1 MQVLIDLV
9 FNSFGVGQ
17 IVKLNS
23 KFGRN
28 DETSRSYSLIQKLSK
43 ITSICLV
50 LLPEVKILII
60 TETGLKIKLTGLR
73 FVFLAL
79 M

>member
-43 ITSICLV
+43 VTSTCLV

-60 TETGLKIKLTGLR
+60 TETGLKIQLTGLL

>member
-28 DETSRSYSLIQKLSK
+28 HETSRSYSLIQKLSK
-43 ITSICLV
+43 VTSTCLV

-60 TETGLKIKLTGLR
+60 TKTGLKIQLTGLL

>member
-28 DETSRSYSLIQKLSK
+28 YETSRSYSLIQKLSK
-43 ITSICLV
+43 VTSTCLV

-60 TETGLKIKLTGLR
+60 TKTGLKIQLTGLL